1 MGCHKETVAE
11 VVGENARRFETD
23 RLVRVDPRPKLR
35 KLSDSAIPLIS
46 EGIDDVVNWE
56 LKAANGGFAARRT
69 T

>member
-11 VVGENARRFETD
+11 VVGENARRFEPD

-46 EGIDDVVNWE
+46 EAIDDVVNWE
-56 LKAANGGFAARRT
+56 LKAANGGFAARCT